1 MRSISQKNG
10 ERDMPST
17 EKKETKV
24 LLALMAHEIFH
35 REMEIDTSAVDWM
48 SVLAEAGRHKVTALL
63 YPTIRELDGVP
74 ENAFNKACGMAI
86 AVAQASEAMLKRQ
99 REILD
104 LLEARQVP
112 CAVLKGTSVAY
123 LYSHPELRTIGDI
136 DILVDEENLDEACK
150 ALQADGFAP
159 SYTAEKHL
167 CLQKGAVWVEMHRM
181 VSVFPESEK
190 GRFTKQTMT
199 DALRHTQEAEIGGVR
214 FPMLSGA
221 YQIIA
226 LLAHMEQ
233 HLATSGI
240 GLRQVCDWAVTAH
253 ALRNCFDGET
263 LALLE
268 RCGLLRF
275 AQIMTRLCEK
285 HLGLPP
291 CSWITDAS
299 DALVDAMLAD
309 VLDGGN
315 FQSQYTKRPFAA
327 VLTDAYDVS
336 GKGRNSLFRNYIRY
350 LKKYLRQNEPWAK
363 SRLWLPVFG
372 VFLPVRWGV
381 RVLLGKRK
389 QINLVHAVSMAR
401 EREKLLRELE
411 LYR

>member
-1 MRSISQKNG
+1 M
-10 ERDMPST
+10 T
-17 EKKETKV
+17 EKKETNA
-24 LLALMAHEIFH
+24 LLALLAHEIFDQA
-35 REMEIDTSAVDWM
+35 MDIDASTVDW
-48 SVLAEAGRHKVTALL
+48 SAVLAEAQCHKVTALM
-63 YPTIRELDGVP
+63 YPAIRSMDGVP
-74 ENAFNKACGMAI
+74 EAVFNKVCGTAI
-86 AVAQASEAMLKRQ
+86 TVATASEAMLKEQ
-99 REILD
+99 RRILD
-104 LLEARQVP
+104 LLEARQIP

-123 LYSHPELRTIGDI
+123 LYPHPELRTIGDI

-275 AQIMTRLCEK
+275 ARIMTRLCERY
-285 HLGLPP
+285 LGLPP

-336 GKGRNSLFRNYIRY
+336 EKGRNSLFRNYIRY

-363 SRLWLPVFG
+363 SRLSLPVFG

>member
-1 MRSISQKNG
+1 ML
-10 ERDMPST
+10 E
-17 EKKETKV
+17 
-24 LLALMAHEIFH
+24 LLAYEIFDQA
-35 REMEIDTSAVDWM
+35 MDIDASTVDW
-48 SVLAEAGRHKVTALL
+48 SVVLAEAQCHKVTALM
-63 YPTIRELDGVP
+63 YPAIRSMDGVP
-74 ENAFNKACGMAI
+74 EAIFNKVCGTAI
-86 AVAQASEAMLKRQ
+86 TVATASEAMLKEQ
-99 REILD
+99 RRILD
-104 LLEARQVP
+104 LLEARQIP
-112 CAVLKGTSVAY
+112 CVVLKGTSVAY
-123 LYSHPELRTIGDI
+123 LYPHPELRTIGDI

-190 GRFTKQTMT
+190 GRFTKRYMT

-275 AQIMTRLCEK
+275 ARIMTRLCERY
-285 HLGLPP
+285 LGLPP
-291 CSWITDAS
+291 CPWTADAS
-299 DALVDAMLAD
+299 DALVAAMLSD
-309 VLDGGN
+309 VLEGGN
-315 FQSQYTKRPFAA
+315 FQAQYAKRPLAD
-327 VLTDAYDVS
+327 VLTDAYDVA
-336 GKGRNSLFRNYIRY
+336 GKGKTSLFRNYIRY

-372 VFLPVRWGV
+372 VFLPARWGV

-389 QINLVHAVSMAR
+389 QINLVHAVGMAR
-401 EREKLLRELE
+401 EREKLLREMK
-411 LYR
+411 LYQ

>member
-17 EKKETKV
+17 EKKETNA
-24 LLALMAHEIFH
+24 LLALLAHEIFDQA
-35 REMEIDTSAVDWM
+35 MDIDASTVDW
-48 SVLAEAGRHKVTALL
+48 SVVLAEAQRHKVTALM
-63 YPTIRELDGVP
+63 YPAIRSIDGMP
-74 ENAFNKACGMAI
+74 EAVFNKVCGTAI
-86 AVAQASEAMLKRQ
+86 TVATASEAMLKEQ
-99 REILD
+99 RRILD
-104 LLEARQVP
+104 LLEAHQIP

-123 LYSHPELRTIGDI
+123 LYPHPELRTIGDI

-167 CLQKGAVWVEMHRM
+167 CLQREPCGWKCTGWSPCFRKAR
-181 VSVFPESEK
+181 K
-190 GRFTKQTMT
+190 
-199 DALRHTQEAEIGGVR
+199 DALQSKPWRMRCTIYRRQKSTAFVSR
-214 FPMLSGA
+214 CRGA

-240 GLRQVCDWAVTAH
+240 GLRQVCDWVVTVD
-253 ALRNCFDGET
+253 ALRDCFDGET

-268 RCGLLRF
+268 RCGLLQF
-275 AQIMTRLCEK
+275 AKIMTRLCEK
-285 HLGLPP
+285 YLGLPP
-291 CSWITDAS
+291 CSWTADAS
-299 DALVDAMLAD
+299 DALVDAMLSD
-309 VLDGGN
+309 VLEGGN
-315 FQSQYTKRPFAA
+315 FQAQYAKRPLAD
-327 VLTDAYDVS
+327 VLTDAYDVA
-336 GKGRNSLFRNYIRY
+336 GKGKTSLFRNYIRY

-389 QINLVHAVSMAR
+389 QINLVHAVGTAR
-401 EREKLLRELE
+401 EREKLLREMK
-411 LYR
+411 LYQ

>member
-1 MRSISQKNG
+1 MHNVLQKS
-10 ERDMPST
+10 EKKATPLT
-17 EKKETKV
+17 EKKETSA
-24 LLALMAHEIFH
+24 LLTLLAHEIF
-35 REMEIDTSAVDWM
+35 EAVADIDASTVDW
-48 SVLAEAGRHKVTALL
+48 SAVLAEAQRHKVTALL
-63 YPTIRELDGVP
+63 YPAIRSMDGVP
-74 ENAFNKACGMAI
+74 EAIFNKVCGTAI
-86 AVAQASEAMLKRQ
+86 AVATASEAMLKEQ
-99 REILD
+99 RKILD
-104 LLEARQVP
+104 LLEAHQIP

-123 LYSHPELRTIGDI
+123 PYPHPELRTIGDI

-190 GRFTKQTMT
+190 GRFTRRYMT
-199 DALRHTQEAEIGGVR
+199 DALRHTQETEICGVR

-253 ALRNCFDGET
+253 ALHNCFDSET
-263 LALLE
+263 LVLLE

-275 AQIMTRLCEK
+275 AKIMTRLCERY
-285 HLGLPP
+285 LGLPP
-291 CSWITDAS
+291 CPWTADAP
-299 DALVDAMLAD
+299 DALVDGMLSD
-309 VLDGGN
+309 VLEGGN
-315 FQSQYTKRPFAA
+315 FQAQYAKRPFAD
-327 VLTDAYDVS
+327 VLTDAYDVA
-336 GKGRNSLFRNYIRY
+336 GKGRNSLLRNYIRY
-350 LKKYLRQNEPWAK
+350 LKKYLRQSYPWAK
-363 SRLWLPVFG
+363 SRLWIPVFG

-389 QINLVHAVSMAR
+389 KINLMHAAGMAR
-401 EREKLLRELE
+401 EREKLLREMK
-411 LYR
+411 LYQ

>member
-1 MRSISQKNG
+1 MHGVLQKNV
-10 ERDMPST
+10 ERETPLT
-17 EKKETKV
+17 EKKETNV
-24 LLALMAHEIFH
+24 LLALLAHEIFDQA
-35 REMEIDTSAVDWM
+35 MDIDASTVDW
-48 SVLAEAGRHKVTALL
+48 SAVLAEAQRHKVTALM
-63 YPTIRELDGVP
+63 YPAIRSMDGVP
-74 ENAFNKACGMAI
+74 EAVFNKVCGTAI
-86 AVAQASEAMLKRQ
+86 TVATASEAMLKEQ
-99 REILD
+99 RRILD
-104 LLEARQVP
+104 LLEAHQIP

-123 LYSHPELRTIGDI
+123 LYPHPELRTIGDI

-190 GRFTKQTMT
+190 GRFTKQTMAG
-199 DALRHTQEAEIGGVR
+199 ALHHIQTAEIDSVR

-268 RCGLLRF
+268 SCGLLRF
-275 AQIMTRLCEK
+275 ARIMTRLCERY
-285 HLGLPP
+285 LGLTP
-291 CSWITDAS
+291 CPWTADAS
-299 DALVDAMLAD
+299 DALVAAMFSD
-309 VLDGGN
+309 VLEGGN
-315 FQSQYTKRPFAA
+315 FQAQHVKRPFAD
-327 VLTDAYDVS
+327 VLTDAYDVA
-336 GKGRNSLFRNYIRY
+336 GKGKTSLFRNYIRY

-372 VFLPVRWGV
+372 VFLPARWGV

-389 QINLVHAVSMAR
+389 KVNLMHAAGMAR

>member
-1 MRSISQKNG
+1 MHSVLQKNA
-10 ERDMPST
+10 ERETPLT
-17 EKKETKV
+17 EKKETNA
-24 LLALMAHEIFH
+24 LLALLAYEIFDQA
-35 REMEIDTSAVDWM
+35 MDIDASTVDW
-48 SVLAEAGRHKVTALL
+48 SAVLAEAQCHKVTALM
-63 YPTIRELDGVP
+63 YPAIRSMDGVP
-74 ENAFNKACGMAI
+74 EAIFNKVCGTAL
-86 AVAQASEAMLKRQ
+86 AVATASEAMLKEQ
-99 REILD
+99 RRILD
-104 LLEARQVP
+104 LLETWQIP

-123 LYSHPELRTIGDI
+123 LYPHPELRTIGDI
-136 DILVDEENLDEACK
+136 DILVDEANPDEACK

-240 GLRQVCDWAVTAH
+240 GLRQVCDWAVTVD
-253 ALRNCFDGET
+253 ALRDCFDGET

-268 RCGLLRF
+268 RCGLLQF
-275 AQIMTRLCEK
+275 AKIMTRLCEK
-285 HLGLPP
+285 YLGLPP
-291 CSWITDAS
+291 CAWSAEAP

-309 VLDGGN
+309 ILVGGN
-315 FQSQYTKRPFAA
+315 FQAQVAERPFTE
-327 VLTDAYDVS
+327 VLMDAYDVA
-336 GKGRNSLFRNYIRY
+336 GKGKTCIMRNYVRFLQKHIR
-350 LKKYLRQNEPWAK
+350 KKYPWAK
-363 SRLWLPVFG
+363 SRLWIPAFG
-372 VFLPVRWGV
+372 IFLPARWCV

-389 QINLVHAVSMAR
+389 KVNLTHAVGTAR
-401 EREKLLRELE
+401 EREKLLRGMK
-411 LYR
+411 LYQ

>member
-1 MRSISQKNG
+1 
-10 ERDMPST
+10 MPST

-104 LLEARQVP
+104 LLEARQIP

-123 LYSHPELRTIGDI
+123 LYPHPELRTIGDI
-136 DILVDEENLDEACK
+136 DILVDEENLDEACR

-181 VSVFPESEK
+181 ASVFPESEK

-336 GKGRNSLFRNYIRY
+336 GKGKTSLFRNYIRY

-372 VFLPVRWGV
+372 VFLPARWGV

>member
-86 AVAQASEAMLKRQ
+86 AVAQASEAMLKWQ

-104 LLEARQVP
+104 LLEMHQIP

-123 LYSHPELRTIGDI
+123 LYPHPELRTIGDI
-136 DILVDEENLDEACK
+136 DVLVDERKRDEACSILK
-150 ALQADGFAP
+150 EQGFVPAH
-159 SYTAEKHL
+159 SAEKHL

-190 GRFTKQTMT
+190 GRFSKQFMLE
-199 DALRHTQEAEIGGVR
+199 ALRHTQTAEIQGVC

-240 GLRQVCDWAVTAH
+240 GLRQVCDWAVTVD
-253 ALRNCFDGET
+253 ALRDCFDGET

-268 RCGLLRF
+268 RCGLLQF
-275 AQIMTRLCEK
+275 AKIMTRLCEK
-285 HLGLPP
+285 YLGLPP
-291 CSWITDAS
+291 CAWSAEAP

-309 VLDGGN
+309 ILVGGN
-315 FQSQYTKRPFAA
+315 FQAQAAERPFTE
-327 VLTDAYDVS
+327 VLMDAYDVA
-336 GKGRNSLFRNYIRY
+336 GKGKTCIMRNYVRFLQKHIR
-350 LKKYLRQNEPWAK
+350 KKYPWAK
-363 SRLWLPVFG
+363 SRLWIPAFG
-372 VFLPVRWGV
+372 IFLPARWCV

-389 QINLVHAVSMAR
+389 KVNLTHAVGTAR
-401 EREKLLRELE
+401 EREKLLREMK
-411 LYR
+411 LYQ

>member
-1 MRSISQKNG
+1 M
-10 ERDMPST
+10 T
-17 EKKETKV
+17 EKKETNA
-24 LLALMAHEIFH
+24 LLALLAHEIFDQA
-35 REMEIDTSAVDWM
+35 MDIDASTVDW
-48 SVLAEAGRHKVTALL
+48 STVLAEAQRHKVTALM
-63 YPTIRELDGVP
+63 YPAIRSMDGVP
-74 ENAFNKACGMAI
+74 EAIFNKVCGTAI
-86 AVAQASEAMLKRQ
+86 TVATASEAMLKEQ
-99 REILD
+99 RRILD
-104 LLEARQVP
+104 LLEARQIP

-123 LYSHPELRTIGDI
+123 LYPHPELRTIGDI

-190 GRFTKQTMT
+190 GRFTKQTMA
-199 DALRHTQEAEIGGVR
+199 DALHHIQTAEIDSVR

-221 YQIIA
+221 YQIIG

-275 AQIMTRLCEK
+275 AKIMTRLCERY
-285 HLGLPP
+285 LGLPP
-291 CSWITDAS
+291 CQWTEDAS
-299 DALVDAMLAD
+299 DDALVASMLSDVLEGGNFQAQHAKRPLAD
-309 VLDGGN
+309 VLM
-315 FQSQYTKRPFAA
+315 
-327 VLTDAYDVS
+327 DAYDVA
-336 GKGRNSLFRNYIRY
+336 GKGKTSLFRNYIRY

-372 VFLPVRWGV
+372 VFLPARWGV

-389 QINLVHAVSMAR
+389 QINLVHAVGMAR
-401 EREKLLRELE
+401 EREKLLREMK

>member
-1 MRSISQKNG
+1 MS
-10 ERDMPST
+10 ST
-17 EKKETKV
+17 EKKETNA
-24 LLALMAHEIFH
+24 LLALLAHEIFDQA
-35 REMEIDTSAVDWM
+35 MDIDASTVDW
-48 SVLAEAGRHKVTALL
+48 SAVLAEAQRHKVTALM
-63 YPTIRELDGVP
+63 YPAIRSMDGVP
-74 ENAFNKACGMAI
+74 EAVFNKVCGTAI
-86 AVAQASEAMLKRQ
+86 AVATASEAMLKEQ
-99 REILD
+99 RRILD
-104 LLEARQVP
+104 LLEARQIP

-123 LYSHPELRTIGDI
+123 LYPHPELRTIGDI

-190 GRFTKQTMT
+190 GRFTKRYMT

-253 ALRNCFDGET
+253 ALRNCFDDET

-275 AQIMTRLCEK
+275 ARIMTRLCERY
-285 HLGLPP
+285 LGLPP
-291 CSWITDAS
+291 CAWSAEAP

-309 VLDGGN
+309 ILVGGN
-315 FQSQYTKRPFAA
+315 FQAQAAERPFTE
-327 VLTDAYDVS
+327 VLMDAYDVA
-336 GKGRNSLFRNYIRY
+336 GKGKTCIMRNYVRFLQKHIRE
-350 LKKYLRQNEPWAK
+350 KYPWAK
-363 SRLWLPVFG
+363 SRLWIPAFG
-372 VFLPVRWGV
+372 IFLPARWCV

-389 QINLVHAVSMAR
+389 KVNLTHAVGTAR

>member
-1 MRSISQKNG
+1 
-10 ERDMPST
+10 MPST

-104 LLEARQVP
+104 LLEARQIP

-123 LYSHPELRTIGDI
+123 LYPHPELRTIGDI
-136 DILVDEENLDEACK
+136 DILVDEENLDEACR

-190 GRFTKQTMT
+190 GRFTKQTMA
-199 DALRHTQEAEIGGVR
+199 DALHHIQTAEIDSVR

-275 AQIMTRLCEK
+275 ARIMTRLCERY
-285 HLGLPP
+285 LGLPP

-363 SRLWLPVFG
+363 SRLWIPVFG
-372 VFLPVRWGV
+372 VFLPARWGV

-389 QINLVHAVSMAR
+389 KVNLTHAAGMAR

>member
-1 MRSISQKNG
+1 MHSVLQKNV
-10 ERDMPST
+10 ERKMSST
-17 EKKETKV
+17 EKKETKALLE
-24 LLALMAHEIFH
+24 LLAYEIFDQA
-35 REMEIDTSAVDWM
+35 MDIDASTVDW
-48 SVLAEAGRHKVTALL
+48 SAVLAEAQRHKVTALL
-63 YPTIRELDGVP
+63 YPAIRSMNGVP
-74 ENAFNKACGMAI
+74 EAIFNKVCGTAI
-86 AVAQASEAMLKRQ
+86 AVATASEAMLKEQ
-99 REILD
+99 RRILD
-104 LLEARQVP
+104 LLEARQIP

-123 LYSHPELRTIGDI
+123 LYPHPELRTIGDI

-181 VSVFPESEK
+181 VSVFPKSEK
-190 GRFTKQTMT
+190 GRFTKQTMAE
-199 DALRHTQEAEIGGVR
+199 ALHHIQTAEIDSVR

-275 AQIMTRLCEK
+275 ARIMTRLCEK
-285 HLGLPP
+285 YLGLPP
-291 CSWITDAS
+291 CAWSAEAP

-309 VLDGGN
+309 ILVGGN
-315 FQSQYTKRPFAA
+315 FQAQAAERPFTE
-327 VLTDAYDVS
+327 VLMDAYDVA
-336 GKGRNSLFRNYIRY
+336 GKGKTCIMRNYVRFLQKHIR
-350 LKKYLRQNEPWAK
+350 KKYPWAK
-363 SRLWLPVFG
+363 SRLWIPAFG
-372 VFLPVRWGV
+372 IFLPARWCV

-389 QINLVHAVSMAR
+389 KVNLTHAVGTAR
-401 EREKLLRELE
+401 EREKLLRGMK
-411 LYR
+411 LYQ

>member
-1 MRSISQKNG
+1 
-10 ERDMPST
+10 MPST

-104 LLEARQVP
+104 LLEARQIP
-112 CAVLKGTSVAY
+112 CAVLKGTSFAY
-123 LYSHPELRTIGDI
+123 LYPHPELRTIGDI
-136 DILVDEENLDEACK
+136 DILVDEENLDEACR

-336 GKGRNSLFRNYIRY
+336 GKGKTSLFRNYIRY

-372 VFLPVRWGV
+372 VFLPARWGV

>member
-1 MRSISQKNG
+1 MHNTSRKSV
-10 ERDMPST
+10 EREAPLT
-17 EKKETKV
+17 EKKETSALLT
-24 LLALMAHEIFH
+24 LLAYEIFDQAIA
-35 REMEIDTSAVDWM
+35 IDASTVDW
-48 SVLAEAGRHKVTALL
+48 SAVLAEAQRHKVTALL
-63 YPTIRELDGVP
+63 YPAIRSMDGVP
-74 ENAFNKACGMAI
+74 EAIFNKVCGTVI
-86 AVAQASEAMLKRQ
+86 AVAMASEAMLKEQ
-99 REILD
+99 RRILD
-104 LLEARQVP
+104 LLEARQIP

-123 LYSHPELRTIGDI
+123 LYPHPELRTIGDI

-150 ALQADGFAP
+150 ALQGDGFAP

-275 AQIMTRLCEK
+275 AKIMTRLCER

-291 CSWITDAS
+291 CQWTAGAPDT
-299 DALVDAMLAD
+299 LVDAMLSD
-309 VLDGGN
+309 VLEGGN
-315 FQSQYTKRPFAA
+315 FQAQHAKRPLAD
-327 VLTDAYDVS
+327 VLTDAYDVA
-336 GKGRNSLFRNYIRY
+336 GKGKTNLFRNYVRY
-350 LKKYLRQNEPWAK
+350 LKKYLRQSYPWAK

-372 VFLPVRWGV
+372 VFLPARWGV

-389 QINLVHAVSMAR
+389 KINLMHAAGMAR
-401 EREKLLRELE
+401 EREKLLREMK

>member
-1 MRSISQKNG
+1 MHSVLQKNV
-10 ERDMPST
+10 ERKMSST
-17 EKKETKV
+17 EKKETKALLE
-24 LLALMAHEIFH
+24 LLAYEIFDQA
-35 REMEIDTSAVDWM
+35 MDIDASTVDW
-48 SVLAEAGRHKVTALL
+48 SAVLAEAQRHKVTALL
-63 YPTIRELDGVP
+63 YPAIRSMNGVP
-74 ENAFNKACGMAI
+74 EAIFNKVCGTAI
-86 AVAQASEAMLKRQ
+86 AVATASEAMLKEQ
-99 REILD
+99 RRILD
-104 LLEARQVP
+104 LLEAHQIP

-123 LYSHPELRTIGDI
+123 LYPHPELRTIGDI

-181 VSVFPESEK
+181 VSVFPKSEK
-190 GRFTKQTMT
+190 GRFTKQTMAE
-199 DALRHTQEAEIGGVR
+199 ALHHIQTAEIDSVR

-275 AQIMTRLCEK
+275 ARIMTRLCEK
-285 HLGLPP
+285 YLGLPP
-291 CSWITDAS
+291 CAWSAEAP

-309 VLDGGN
+309 ILVGGN
-315 FQSQYTKRPFAA
+315 FQAQAAERPFTE
-327 VLTDAYDVS
+327 VLMDAYDVA
-336 GKGRNSLFRNYIRY
+336 GKGKTCIMRNYVRFLQKHIR
-350 LKKYLRQNEPWAK
+350 KKYPWAK
-363 SRLWLPVFG
+363 SRLWIPAFG
-372 VFLPVRWGV
+372 IFLPARWCV

-389 QINLVHAVSMAR
+389 KVNLTHAVGTAR
-401 EREKLLRELE
+401 EREKLLRGMK
-411 LYR
+411 LYQ

>member
-1 MRSISQKNG
+1 MHGVLQKNV
-10 ERDMPST
+10 ERETTLT
-17 EKKETKV
+17 EKKETNA
-24 LLALMAHEIFH
+24 LLALLAHEIFDQA
-35 REMEIDTSAVDWM
+35 MDIDASTVDW
-48 SVLAEAGRHKVTALL
+48 SAVLAEAQRHKVTALM
-63 YPTIRELDGVP
+63 YPAIRSMDSVP
-74 ENAFNKACGMAI
+74 EAVFNKVCGTAI
-86 AVAQASEAMLKRQ
+86 TVATASEAMLKEQ
-99 REILD
+99 RRILD
-104 LLEARQVP
+104 LLEVRQIP

-123 LYSHPELRTIGDI
+123 LYPHPELRTIGDI
-136 DILVDEENLDEACK
+136 DILVEEENLDEARK

-190 GRFTKQTMT
+190 GRFTKQTMA
-199 DALRHTQEAEIGGVR
+199 DALHHIQTAEIDSVR

-221 YQIIA
+221 YQIIG

-275 AQIMTRLCEK
+275 ARIMTRLCERY
-285 HLGLPP
+285 LGLPP
-291 CSWITDAS
+291 CPWTADAS
-299 DALVDAMLAD
+299 DALVDAMLSD
-309 VLDGGN
+309 VLEGGN
-315 FQSQYTKRPFAA
+315 FQVLHAKRPLAD
-327 VLTDAYDVS
+327 VLTDAYDVA
-336 GKGRNSLFRNYIRY
+336 GKGKTSLFRNYIRY

-401 EREKLLRELE
+401 EREKLLREMK

>member
-63 YPTIRELDGVP
+63 YPTIRELDRVP

>member
-1 MRSISQKNG
+1 MHSVLQKNV
-10 ERDMPST
+10 EREMPLT
-17 EKKETKV
+17 EKKETTA
-24 LLALMAHEIFH
+24 LLALLAHEIFDQA
-35 REMEIDTSAVDWM
+35 IDIDALTVDWTA
-48 SVLAEAGRHKVTALL
+48 VLEEAKRHKVTALL
-63 YPTIRELDGVP
+63 YPAIRSMDGVS
-74 ENAFNKACGMAI
+74 EAIFNKVCGTAI
-86 AVAQASEAMLKRQ
+86 TVAAASEAMLKEQ
-99 REILD
+99 RRILD
-104 LLEARQVP
+104 LLEAHQIP

-123 LYSHPELRTIGDI
+123 LYPHSELRTIGDI

-190 GRFTKQTMT
+190 GRFTRQTMT
-199 DALRHTQEAEIGGVR
+199 DALRHTQEAEIGSVR

-275 AQIMTRLCEK
+275 ARIMTRLCERY
-285 HLGLPP
+285 LGLPP
-291 CSWITDAS
+291 CPWTADAS
-299 DALVDAMLAD
+299 DALVDAMLSD
-309 VLDGGN
+309 VLEGGN
-315 FQSQYTKRPFAA
+315 FQAQYAKRPLAD

>member
-1 MRSISQKNG
+1 MHSVLQKNV
-10 ERDMPST
+10 ERKMSST
-17 EKKETKV
+17 EKKETKALLE
-24 LLALMAHEIFH
+24 LLAYEIFDQA
-35 REMEIDTSAVDWM
+35 MDIDASTVDW
-48 SVLAEAGRHKVTALL
+48 SAVLAEAQRHKVTALL
-63 YPTIRELDGVP
+63 YPAIRSMNGVP
-74 ENAFNKACGMAI
+74 EAIFNKVCGTAI
-86 AVAQASEAMLKRQ
+86 AVATASEAMLKEQ
-99 REILD
+99 RRILD
-104 LLEARQVP
+104 LLEARQIP

-123 LYSHPELRTIGDI
+123 LYPHPELRTIGDI

-190 GRFTKQTMT
+190 GRFTKQTMAE
-199 DALRHTQEAEIGGVR
+199 ALHHIQTAEIDSVR

-275 AQIMTRLCEK
+275 ARIMTRLCEK
-285 HLGLPP
+285 YLGLPP
-291 CSWITDAS
+291 CAWSAEAP

-309 VLDGGN
+309 ILVGGN
-315 FQSQYTKRPFAA
+315 FQAQAAERPFTE
-327 VLTDAYDVS
+327 VLMDAYDVA
-336 GKGRNSLFRNYIRY
+336 GKGKTCIMRNYVRFLQKHIR
-350 LKKYLRQNEPWAK
+350 KKYPWAK
-363 SRLWLPVFG
+363 SRLWIPAFG
-372 VFLPVRWGV
+372 IFLPARWCV

-389 QINLVHAVSMAR
+389 KVNLTHAVGTAR
-401 EREKLLRELE
+401 EREKLLRGMK
-411 LYR
+411 LYQ

>member
-1 MRSISQKNG
+1 M
-10 ERDMPST
+10 T
-17 EKKETKV
+17 EKKETNA
-24 LLALMAHEIFH
+24 LLALLAYEIFDQA
-35 REMEIDTSAVDWM
+35 MDIDTSTVDW
-48 SVLAEAGRHKVTALL
+48 SAVLAEAQRHKVTALL
-63 YPTIRELDGVP
+63 YPAIRSMNGVP
-74 ENAFNKACGMAI
+74 EAIFNKVCGTAI
-86 AVAQASEAMLKRQ
+86 AVATASEAMLKEQ
-99 REILD
+99 RRILD
-104 LLEARQVP
+104 LLEAHQIP

-123 LYSHPELRTIGDI
+123 LYPHPELRTIGDI
-136 DILVDEENLDEACK
+136 DILVDEENLDEACR
-150 ALQADGFAP
+150 ALQANGFAP

-199 DALRHTQEAEIGGVR
+199 GALRHTQVVEISGVR
-214 FPMLSGA
+214 FPMLSDA

-275 AQIMTRLCEK
+275 ARIMTRLCERY
-285 HLGLPP
+285 LGLPP
-291 CSWITDAS
+291 CPWTADAS
-299 DALVDAMLAD
+299 DALVAAMLSD
-309 VLDGGN
+309 VLEGGN
-315 FQSQYTKRPFAA
+315 FQAQHAKRPFAD

-336 GKGRNSLFRNYIRY
+336 GKGKTSLFRNYIRY

-372 VFLPVRWGV
+372 VFLPARWGV

-389 QINLVHAVSMAR
+389 QINLVHAVGMAR
-401 EREKLLRELE
+401 EREKLLREMK
-411 LYR
+411 LYQ

>member
-1 MRSISQKNG
+1 MS
-10 ERDMPST
+10 ST
-17 EKKETKV
+17 EKKETKA
-24 LLALMAHEIFH
+24 LLELLAHEIFDQA
-35 REMEIDTSAVDWM
+35 MDIDASTVDW
-48 SVLAEAGRHKVTALL
+48 SAVLAEAQCHKVTALM
-63 YPTIRELDGVP
+63 YPAIRSMDGVP
-74 ENAFNKACGMAI
+74 EAVFNKVCGTAI
-86 AVAQASEAMLKRQ
+86 TVATASEAMLKEQ
-99 REILD
+99 RRILD
-104 LLEARQVP
+104 LLEARQIP

-123 LYSHPELRTIGDI
+123 LYPHPELRTIGDI
-136 DILVDEENLDEACK
+136 DILVDEENLDEACR

-199 DALRHTQEAEIGGVR
+199 GALRHTQEAEISGVR

-226 LLAHMEQ
+226 LLVHMEH

-240 GLRQVCDWAVTAH
+240 GLRQLCDWAVTAH

-275 AQIMTRLCEK
+275 TKIMTRLCER
-285 HLGLPP
+285 HLGLPS
-291 CSWITDAS
+291 CQWTS
-299 DALVDAMLAD
+299 DAPDTLVDTILSDVLEGGSFQAQHAKRPLAD
-309 VLDGGN
+309 
-315 FQSQYTKRPFAA
+315 
-327 VLTDAYDVS
+327 VLTDAYDIAE
-336 GKGRNSLFRNYIRY
+336 KGRNSLLRNYIRY

-363 SRLWLPVFG
+363 SRLWIPVFG
-372 VFLPVRWGV
+372 VFLPARWGV

-389 QINLVHAVSMAR
+389 KVNLMHAAGMAR

>member
-1 MRSISQKNG
+1 MHGVLQKNV
-10 ERDMPST
+10 ERETTLT
-17 EKKETKV
+17 EKKETNA
-24 LLALMAHEIFH
+24 LLALLAHEIFDQA
-35 REMEIDTSAVDWM
+35 MDIDASTVDW
-48 SVLAEAGRHKVTALL
+48 SAVLAEAQRHKVTALM
-63 YPTIRELDGVP
+63 YPAIRSMDGVP
-74 ENAFNKACGMAI
+74 EAVFNKVCGTAI
-86 AVAQASEAMLKRQ
+86 TVATASEAMLKEQ
-99 REILD
+99 RRILD
-104 LLEARQVP
+104 LLEARRIP

-123 LYSHPELRTIGDI
+123 LYPHPELRTIGDI

-159 SYTAEKHL
+159 SYMAEKHL

-226 LLAHMEQ
+226 LLAHIEQ

-240 GLRQVCDWAVTAH
+240 GLRQVCDWAVTVD
-253 ALRNCFDGET
+253 ALRDCFDGET

-268 RCGLLRF
+268 RCGLLQF
-275 AQIMTRLCEK
+275 AKIMTRLCEK
-285 HLGLPP
+285 YLGLPP
-291 CSWITDAS
+291 CAWRAEAP

-309 VLDGGN
+309 ILVGGN
-315 FQSQYTKRPFAA
+315 FQAQAAERPFTE
-327 VLTDAYDVS
+327 VLMDAYDVA
-336 GKGRNSLFRNYIRY
+336 GKGKTCIMRNYVRFLQKHIR
-350 LKKYLRQNEPWAK
+350 KKYPWAK
-363 SRLWLPVFG
+363 SRLWIPVFG
-372 VFLPVRWGV
+372 VFLPARWGV

-389 QINLVHAVSMAR
+389 KVNLMHAAGMAR

>member
-1 MRSISQKNG
+1 MIHEKNE
-10 ERDMPST
+10 ERKTPLT
-17 EKKETKV
+17 EKKETNA
-24 LLALMAHEIFH
+24 LLALLAHEIFDQA
-35 REMEIDTSAVDWM
+35 MDIDASTVDW
-48 SVLAEAGRHKVTALL
+48 SAVLAEAQRHKVTALM
-63 YPTIRELDGVP
+63 YPAIRSLGGVP
-74 ENAFNKACGMAI
+74 EAVFNKVCGTAI
-86 AVAQASEAMLKRQ
+86 TVATASEAMLKEQ
-99 REILD
+99 RRILD
-104 LLEARQVP
+104 VLETRQIP

-123 LYSHPELRTIGDI
+123 LYPHPELRTIGDI

-199 DALRHTQEAEIGGVR
+199 DALHHIQTAEIDSVR

-327 VLTDAYDVS
+327 VLTDAYDLS

-389 QINLVHAVSMAR
+389 QINLVHAVGTAR

>member
-1 MRSISQKNG
+1 MSLS
-10 ERDMPST
+10 
-17 EKKETKV
+17 EKKETNALLV
-24 LLALMAHEIFH
+24 LLAHEIFDQA
-35 REMEIDTSAVDWM
+35 MDIDASTVDW
-48 SVLAEAGRHKVTALL
+48 SAVLAEAQRHKVTALM
-63 YPTIRELDGVP
+63 YPAIRSIDGMP
-74 ENAFNKACGMAI
+74 EAVFNKVCGTAI
-86 AVAQASEAMLKRQ
+86 TVATASEAMLKEQ
-99 REILD
+99 RRILD
-104 LLEARQVP
+104 LLEARQIP

-123 LYSHPELRTIGDI
+123 LYPHPELRTIGDI

-190 GRFTKQTMT
+190 GRFTKQTMAG
-199 DALRHTQEAEIGGVR
+199 ALHHIQTAEIDSVR

-221 YQIIA
+221 YQIIG

-275 AQIMTRLCEK
+275 AKIMTRLCERY
-285 HLGLPP
+285 LGLPP
-291 CSWITDAS
+291 CQWTEDAS
-299 DALVDAMLAD
+299 DDALVAAMLSDVLEGGNFQAQHAKRPLAD
-309 VLDGGN
+309 VLM
-315 FQSQYTKRPFAA
+315 
-327 VLTDAYDVS
+327 DAYDVA
-336 GKGRNSLFRNYIRY
+336 GKGKTSLFRNYIRY

-389 QINLVHAVSMAR
+389 QINLVHAVGMAR

>member
-1 MRSISQKNG
+1 MS
-10 ERDMPST
+10 ST
-17 EKKETKV
+17 EKKETKALLE
-24 LLALMAHEIFH
+24 LLAYEIFDQA
-35 REMEIDTSAVDWM
+35 MDIDASTVDW
-48 SVLAEAGRHKVTALL
+48 SAVLAEAQRHKVTALL
-63 YPTIRELDGVP
+63 YPAIRSMDGVP
-74 ENAFNKACGMAI
+74 EAIFNKVCGTAI
-86 AVAQASEAMLKRQ
+86 AVATASEAMLKEQ
-99 REILD
+99 RSILD
-104 LLEARQVP
+104 LLEAHQIP
-112 CAVLKGTSVAY
+112 CVVLKGTSVAY
-123 LYSHPELRTIGDI
+123 LYPHPELRTIGDI
-136 DILVDEENLDEACK
+136 DILVEEENLDEACK

-159 SYTAEKHL
+159 TYTAEKHL

-190 GRFTKQTMT
+190 GRFTKQTMA
-199 DALRHTQEAEIGGVR
+199 DALHHIQTAEIDSVR

-275 AQIMTRLCEK
+275 ARIMTRLCERY
-285 HLGLPP
+285 LGLPP
-291 CSWITDAS
+291 CPWTADAS
-299 DALVDAMLAD
+299 DALVAAMLSD
-309 VLDGGN
+309 VLEGGN
-315 FQSQYTKRPFAA
+315 FQALHAKRPLAD
-327 VLTDAYDVS
+327 VLTDAYDVA
-336 GKGRNSLFRNYIRY
+336 GKGKTSLFRNYIRY

-401 EREKLLRELE
+401 DRERLLREMK
-411 LYR
+411 LYQ

>member
-1 MRSISQKNG
+1 MS
-10 ERDMPST
+10 ST
-17 EKKETKV
+17 QKKETNALLV
-24 LLALMAHEIFH
+24 LLAHEIFDQA
-35 REMEIDTSAVDWM
+35 IDIDAPTVDWVA
-48 SVLAEAGRHKVTALL
+48 VLAEAQRHKVTALL
-63 YPTIRELDGVP
+63 YPAIRSMDGVP
-74 ENAFNKACGMAI
+74 EAIFNKVCGTAI
-86 AVAQASEAMLKRQ
+86 AVATASEAMLKEQQ
-99 REILD
+99 RILD
-104 LLEARQVP
+104 LLEARQIP
-112 CAVLKGTSVAY
+112 YAVLKGTSVAY
-123 LYSHPELRTIGDI
+123 LYPHPELRTIGDI

-190 GRFTKQTMT
+190 GRFTRRYMT
-199 DALRHTQEAEIGGVR
+199 DALRHTQEGEICGVR

-240 GLRQVCDWAVTAH
+240 GLRQVCDWAVTVH

-275 AQIMTRLCEK
+275 AKIMTRLCER
-285 HLGLPP
+285 HLGLPS
-291 CSWITDAS
+291 CQWTADAP
-299 DALVDAMLAD
+299 DTLVDAMLSD
-309 VLDGGN
+309 VLEGGN
-315 FQSQYTKRPFAA
+315 FQAQHAKRPLAD
-327 VLTDAYDVS
+327 VLTDAYDVA
-336 GKGRNSLFRNYIRY
+336 GKGRNSLLRNYIRY
-350 LKKYLRQNEPWAK
+350 LKKYLRQSYPWAK
-363 SRLWLPVFG
+363 SRLWIPVFG
-372 VFLPVRWGV
+372 VFLPARWGV

-389 QINLVHAVSMAR
+389 KINLMHAAGMAR
-401 EREKLLRELE
+401 EREKLLREMK

>member
-1 MRSISQKNG
+1 M
-10 ERDMPST
+10 T
-17 EKKETKV
+17 EKKETNA
-24 LLALMAHEIFH
+24 LLALLAHEIFDQA
-35 REMEIDTSAVDWM
+35 MDIDASTVDW
-48 SVLAEAGRHKVTALL
+48 SAVLAEAQCHKVTALM
-63 YPTIRELDGVP
+63 YPAIRSMDGVP
-74 ENAFNKACGMAI
+74 EAVFNKVCGTAI
-86 AVAQASEAMLKRQ
+86 TVATASEAMLKEQ
-99 REILD
+99 RRILD
-104 LLEARQVP
+104 LLEARQIP
-112 CAVLKGTSVAY
+112 CAVLKGTSVAH
-123 LYSHPELRTIGDI
+123 LYPHPELRTIGDI

-275 AQIMTRLCEK
+275 ARIMTRLCERY
-285 HLGLPP
+285 LGLPP

-336 GKGRNSLFRNYIRY
+336 EKGRNSLFRNYIRY

-363 SRLWLPVFG
+363 SRLSLPVFG

>member
-1 MRSISQKNG
+1 M
-10 ERDMPST
+10 T
-17 EKKETKV
+17 EKKETNA
-24 LLALMAHEIFH
+24 LLALLAHEIFDQA
-35 REMEIDTSAVDWM
+35 MDIDASTVDW
-48 SVLAEAGRHKVTALL
+48 SAVLAEAQCHKVTALM
-63 YPTIRELDGVP
+63 YPAIRSMDGVP
-74 ENAFNKACGMAI
+74 EAIFNKVCGTAI
-86 AVAQASEAMLKRQ
+86 AVATASEAMLKEQ
-99 REILD
+99 RRILD
-104 LLEARQVP
+104 LLEAQQIP

-123 LYSHPELRTIGDI
+123 LYPHPELRTIGDI

-159 SYTAEKHL
+159 SCTAEKHM

-190 GRFTKQTMT
+190 GRFTKQTMA
-199 DALRHTQEAEIGGVR
+199 DALHHIQTAEIDSVR

-275 AQIMTRLCEK
+275 ARIMTRLCERY
-285 HLGLPP
+285 LGLPP
-291 CSWITDAS
+291 CPWTADAS
-299 DALVDAMLAD
+299 DALVAAMLSD
-309 VLDGGN
+309 VLEGGN
-315 FQSQYTKRPFAA
+315 FQAQHIKRPFAD

-336 GKGRNSLFRNYIRY
+336 GKGRYSLFRNYIRY

-389 QINLVHAVSMAR
+389 QINLVHAVGMAR
-401 EREKLLRELE
+401 EREKLLREMK

>member
-1 MRSISQKNG
+1 MHCGSRKKE
-10 ERDMPST
+10 ERETPLT
-17 EKKETKV
+17 EKKETNA
-24 LLALMAHEIFH
+24 LLALLAHEIFDQA
-35 REMEIDTSAVDWM
+35 MDIDASTVDWSAVL
-48 SVLAEAGRHKVTALL
+48 VEAQRHKVTALL
-63 YPTIRELDGVP
+63 YPAIRSMDGVP
-74 ENAFNKACGMAI
+74 EAIFNKVCGTAI
-86 AVAQASEAMLKRQ
+86 AVATASEAMLKEQ
-99 REILD
+99 RRILD
-104 LLEARQVP
+104 LLEARQIP
-112 CAVLKGTSVAY
+112 CAVLKDTSVAY
-123 LYSHPELRTIGDI
+123 LYPHPELRTIGDI

-159 SYTAEKHL
+159 TYTAEKHL
-167 CLQKGAVWVEMHRM
+167 CFQKGAVWVEMHRM

-199 DALRHTQEAEIGGVR
+199 EALRHTQEAEISGVR

-253 ALRNCFDGET
+253 ALRNCFDSET

-275 AQIMTRLCEK
+275 AKIMTRLCER
-285 HLGLPP
+285 HLGLPVCP
-291 CSWITDAS
+291 WTADAS
-299 DALVDAMLAD
+299 DTLVDGMLSD
-309 VLDGGN
+309 VLEGGN
-315 FQSQYTKRPFAA
+315 FQAQYAKRPFAD
-327 VLTDAYDVS
+327 VLTDAYDVAGN
-336 GKGRNSLFRNYIRY
+336 GKTNLLRNYVRY
-350 LKKYLRQNEPWAK
+350 LKKYLRQNYPWAK
-363 SRLWLPVFG
+363 NRLWLPAFG
-372 VFLPVRWGV
+372 VFLPARWGV

-389 QINLVHAVSMAR
+389 KINLMYAVGMAR
-401 EREKLLRELE
+401 ERERLLRELE